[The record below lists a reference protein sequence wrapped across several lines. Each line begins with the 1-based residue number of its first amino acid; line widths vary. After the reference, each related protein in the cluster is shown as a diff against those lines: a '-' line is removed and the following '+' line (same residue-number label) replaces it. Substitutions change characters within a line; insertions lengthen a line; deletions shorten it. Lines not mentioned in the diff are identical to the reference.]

1 MCIDD
6 LGSKFYL
13 LHIISH
19 DMRADDDSVNSISNG
34 ANILHL
40 PTKWSHGLQLYIQYT
55 IQLID

>member
-40 PTKWSHGLQLYIQYT
+40 PTKWSHGYSAHRLRYI
-55 IQLID
+55 LGL